1 MGVIDEIKRPIL
13 TDLQLFAATFS
24 EALNTDNQLLLSVNE
39 YTHQKSGKQLRPI
52 LTILSA
58 KICGEV
64 NKNTILGAQSLE
76 LLHTASLIHDDVID
90 DTLERRGNPSVNAQ
104 WTNKIAVFSGD
115 YLFSKSLS
123 CATQTNNIA
132 IMKVVSTIGH
142 QLTDGELLQL
152 VNSKLSKTSEE
163 NYYTIIKKKT
173 AQLFSSCTEVGGL
186 STNATEI
193 QLESLR
199 RYGEYLG
206 MSFQIK
212 DDIFDY
218 YDSIQI
224 GKPTGNDLR
233 DGKVTLPL
241 IHALQHS
248 STSEKKKITSLIDN
262 KDFSTDNIL
271 TIMQFARKNG
281 GIDYSIKV
289 MEAFKDKAI
298 EELRHFPDSDAKKSL
313 VLCAEYAAS
322 REI

>member
-64 NKNTILGAQSLE
+64 NRNTILGAQSLE

-163 NYYTIIKKKT
+163 NYYTIIRKKT

-241 IHALQHS
+241 IYALQHS

-271 TIMQFARKNG
+271 TIMQFARENG